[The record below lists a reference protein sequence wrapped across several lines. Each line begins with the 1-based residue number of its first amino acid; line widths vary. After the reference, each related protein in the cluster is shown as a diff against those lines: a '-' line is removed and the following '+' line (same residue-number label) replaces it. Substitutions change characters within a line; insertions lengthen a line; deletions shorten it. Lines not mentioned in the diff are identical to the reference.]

1 MNKHQVNSSR
11 TRRSFKEE
19 IAASQPP
26 SSTWLFISGPHSPIV
41 RAITIASSGWRLEIG
56 PVLSAKERPV
66 KLWTHLL
73 ERERSVK
80 CEVFIS

>member
-1 MNKHQVNSSR
+1 MNKHQANSSR
-11 TRRSFKEE
+11 TRRSLNEE

-26 SSTWLFISGPHSPIV
+26 SSTWLFISRPHSPTV

-73 ERERSVK
+73 EKERSVK
-80 CEVFIS
+80 CEVFTS